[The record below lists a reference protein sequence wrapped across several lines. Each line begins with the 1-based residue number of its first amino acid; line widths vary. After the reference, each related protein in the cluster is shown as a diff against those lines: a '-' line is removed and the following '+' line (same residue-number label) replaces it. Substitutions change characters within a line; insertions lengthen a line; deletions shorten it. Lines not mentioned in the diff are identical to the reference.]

1 MNSPRII
8 LASTSRYR
16 AELLGR
22 ILPGFEQQGS
32 SVDETPLENEAPSL
46 RALRL
51 SEAKARAI
59 AAEAPDALIIGS
71 DQVAECEGEALGKPG
86 DAATAKRQ
94 LQHCSG
100 RTVVFHTGLCL
111 IDTRSSEA
119 PASTATDVTRVHFR
133 TLDEAS
139 IERYIE
145 REKPFDCAGSFKC
158 EGLGIAL
165 FERIESIDP
174 TGLIGLPLITLARLL
189 RERGIAVP

>member
-1 MNSPRII
+1 MNIPRII

-22 ILPGFEQQGS
+22 ILDTFEQAGS
-32 SVDETPLENEAPSL
+32 SVDESPLPGEAASA

-59 AAEAPDALIIGS
+59 AAEVPGALIIGS
-71 DQVAECEGEALGKPG
+71 DQVAECEGHILGKPG
-86 DAATAKRQ
+86 DDATAHEQ
-94 LQHCSG
+94 LAHSSG

-111 IDTRSSEA
+111 IDTRASEA

-133 TLDEAS
+133 PLDAAV
-139 IERYIE
+139 IRRYVE
-145 REKPFDCAGSFKC
+145 REQPFDCAGSFKC

-165 FERIESIDP
+165 FERIDSIDP
-174 TGLIGLPLITLARLL
+174 TALIGLPLITLARLL